1 MDKNKRII
9 IVTSIIVFI
18 IIVVFS
24 IISINLIKKNKEL
37 KENDLYIVIKQ
48 KDLNGKENIIYKE
61 LFTSEL
67 KCEKTIDSII
77 RSGNSNKVV
86 ITNGT
91 CYVTDTTCPTHSCES
106 YIIKLDDG
114 LFVSNTTI
122 SCLPNGLFISLE
134 SLTE

>member
-1 MDKNKRII
+1 MDKNKKII
-9 IVTSIIVFI
+9 IVTSIIVSV

-48 KDLNGKENIIYKE
+48 KDLSGNENIIYKE
-61 LFTSEL
+61 LFTNEL
-67 KCEKTIDSII
+67 EYEETINSII
-77 RSGNSNKVV
+77 RDGNSNQV
-86 ITNGT
+86 IIKNGS
-91 CYVTDTTCPTHSCES
+91 CYVTNTTCPTHSCES
-106 YIIKLDDG
+106 YVIKLDDG

>member
-1 MDKNKRII
+1 MDKNKKII
-9 IVTSIIVFI
+9 IVTSIIVFV

-37 KENDLYIVIKQ
+37 KENDLYILIKQ
-48 KDLNGKENIIYKE
+48 KDLSGNENIIYKE
-61 LFTSEL
+61 LFTNEL
-67 KCEKTIDSII
+67 EYEETINSII
-77 RSGNSNKVV
+77 RDGNSNQV
-86 ITNGT
+86 IIKNGS
-91 CYVTDTTCPTHSCES
+91 CYVINTTCPTHSCES
-106 YIIKLDDG
+106 YVIKLDDG